1 MTDYS
6 SLNLNGFL
14 QPENSPVTNAGFV
27 DGYTFNSENER
38 GAVNGYSIRDFAIT
52 NAKIGTA
59 AIDNAKIATASISDA
74 NIGTLTFDTI
84 SGGTATL
91 GGTANGEGVVSVQD
105 SGGTERVRLDNTG
118 LTVYDGNIA
127 MENEGG
133 TTFIDSKGL
142 ISSSI
147 SNYGTTS
154 SYGTAGLAS
163 ISGTATSDTG
173 VATVTLNLIRNTNIL
188 MLADT
193 NIYYT
198 DGGTSP
204 WNAINHMKIKVDGTT
219 QSDTFY
225 RFKYAGYGDSGD
237 NDLEMGMSCHNFQT
251 LGSGSHTIVL
261 AGSVEV
267 SLGAS
272 TVSWR
277 GYRLTAYYI
286 GS

>member
-59 AIDNAKIATASISDA
+59 AIDNAKIATASINDA

-118 LTVYDGNIA
+118 LTVYDGKIA
-127 MENEGG
+127 MENNAG
-133 TTFIDSKGL
+133 TTFIDDKGL
-142 ISSSI
+142 VNTVVANSGTTY
-147 SNYGTTS
+147 NYGTAVIATLYGS
-154 SYGTAGLAS
+154 ATADGTIGTVGITVTRDTKVLILGDVTQDAFYGDGTANYNGDVH
-163 ISGTATSDTG
+163 I
-173 VATVTLNLIRNTNIL
+173 
-188 MLADT
+188 
-193 NIYYT
+193 
-198 DGGTSP
+198 
-204 WNAINHMKIKVDGTT
+204 KIKVDGTQKARNSYT
-219 QSDTFY
+219 SY
-225 RFKYAGYGDSGD
+225 YYAGGAINNVNEFPVS
-237 NDLEMGMSCHNFQT
+237 LHTFET
-251 LGSGSHTIVL
+251 LGSGSHTIAL
-261 AGSVEV
+261 AGSISVTAG
-267 SLGAS
+267 SPNAQLRS
-272 TVSWR
+272 I
-277 GYRLTAYYI
+277 RLTAYYI